1 MNIIKNEIGIFM
13 ISETKIDNSFSISQ
27 FTMTGY
33 SIPFR
38 LDRTSH
44 GGGILLFVR
53 EDIPCKIIK
62 TDCDADFEGI
72 FVEINLRK
80 KKWLLCCSYNPH
92 KSNIANHLK
101 NICKTRGKLNS
112 TYANLVLL
120 GDFNAE
126 PEEESIAEFLNL
138 YNLKNLVKQNTCFK
152 NPDKPTCIDLIL
164 TNCPRSF
171 QNTDTFE
178 TGLSDFHKL
187 TFTVLKQHFPK
198 QKPRVVIH
206 RQYKNFRNDYF
217 RIELENALLKYDI
230 NNIDYD
236 NFIKTFLTVLDKHAP
251 IKKKYLRANHAN
263 FVTK

>member
-1 MNIIKNEIGIFM
+1 M
-13 ISETKIDNSFSISQ
+13 ISETKIDNSFPISQ

-101 NICKTRGKLNS
+101 NICKTLDKLS
-112 TYANLVLL
+112 ATYGNLILIV
-120 GDFNAE
+120 DFNVK
-126 PEEESIAEFLNL
+126 PEDESIAEFL
-138 YNLKNLVKQNTCFK
+138 
-152 NPDKPTCIDLIL
+152 DL
-164 TNCPRSF
+164 
-171 QNTDTFE
+171 
-178 TGLSDFHKL
+178 
-187 TFTVLKQHFPK
+187 
-198 QKPRVVIH
+198 
-206 RQYKNFRNDYF
+206 
-217 RIELENALLKYDI
+217 
-230 NNIDYD
+230 
-236 NFIKTFLTVLDKHAP
+236 
-251 IKKKYLRANHAN
+251 
-263 FVTK
+263 

>member
-1 MNIIKNEIGIFM
+1 MNIIKNENDILM
-13 ISETKIDNSFSISQ
+13 ISETKIDSSFPISR

-38 LDRTSH
+38 FDRTSL

-53 EDIPCKIIK
+53 ED
-62 TDCDADFEGI
+62 
-72 FVEINLRK
+72 
-80 KKWLLCCSYNPH
+80 
-92 KSNIANHLK
+92 
-101 NICKTRGKLNS
+101 
-112 TYANLVLL
+112 
-120 GDFNAE
+120 
-126 PEEESIAEFLNL
+126 
-138 YNLKNLVKQNTCFK
+138 
-152 NPDKPTCIDLIL
+152 
-164 TNCPRSF
+164 SF

-263 FVTK
+263 FVPKQLRKAIMRRSTLCNNFLKDRNDASLSAYRKQCNFYVTLLRKAKKQYFSNLEPKRITDTKNFGNQLNHSSLIK